1 MQGKIQEARH
11 HGLDLGMKEMQVREA
26 EAPKAHLSADP
37 ALRGWWIDLPVQAA
51 GHPSSLATAAGG
63 PKGE

>member
-37 ALRGWWIDLPVQAA
+37 ALRGWWIHQGYQDSTSP
-51 GHPSSLATAAGG
+51 
-63 PKGE
+63 